1 MLVIGLD
8 RRHADLRTIARAG
21 AHPAAIAARL
31 QAAPG
36 VRGVVVLATCAR
48 VEAYVDASRFHDAQ
62 HAFATAVGRAGHH
75 ARGVEAL
82 EHLFRVTAGLE
93 SAIVGETE
101 VLGQVR
107 RSIREARAAG
117 TTTATLDRA
126 FDTAVRVGRTA
137 RALLAGHPGLAA
149 VALDLAPRG
158 STACV
163 LVIGTGDL
171 ARGVVAEARGRG
183 LRVLVHSPS
192 GRPAP
197 GADGVVDASGLEDGL
212 VSADLVVSA
221 SGRGPRPLQAA
232 VLEAARSRRRRPLL
246 LVDLAGREDIPTLPG
261 WTVVRLADLARDHEQ
276 AQAAARLVRAEAE
289 RAAPRIVDGE
299 LDALI
304 VRLRSHITERLT
316 AAWGEDGAADEA
328 VRRAVNALLHEPT
341 ERARRAAAAGDLPRY
356 RACVEALFDLDPAA

>member
-1 MLVIGLD
+1 MLLMGVD
-8 RRHADLRTIARAG
+8 RRHAPLPAIAVAG
-21 AHPAAIAARL
+21 ADPAGLAARIRS
-31 QAAPG
+31 APG
-36 VRGVVVLATCAR
+36 VRGVVVVATCAR
-48 VEAYVDASRFHDAQ
+48 VEAYVEASRFHEVQ
-62 HAFATAVGRAGHH
+62 HAFAEAVGLPGRH
-75 ARGVEAL
+75 ARGVAAL

-107 RSIREARAAG
+107 RSIRDARAAG
-117 TTTATLDRA
+117 TTTASLDRA
-126 FDTAVRVGRTA
+126 FDTAVRVGRSA
-137 RALLAGHPGLAA
+137 RALMAGHPGLAA

-158 STACV
+158 STTCV

-171 ARGVVAEARGRG
+171 ARDVISEARHRG

-197 GADGVVDASGLEDGL
+197 GAAEVVDAPGLEDGL

-221 SGRGPRPLQAA
+221 SGRGPRPLQAP

-246 LVDLAGREDIPTLPG
+246 LVDLAGREDITALPG
-261 WTVVRLADLARDHEQ
+261 WTIVRLADLARGHDQ
-276 AQAAARLVRAEAE
+276 AQAATRLVRAEAE

-304 VRLRSHITERLT
+304 VRLRSHITERLVE
-316 AAWGEDGAADEA
+316 AWGPAAVGDA
-328 VRRAVNALLHEPT
+328 TVRRAVNALLHEPT
-341 ERARRAAAAGDLPRY
+341 ERARRAAAAGDLARY